1 MPLTWDMHSVKDVEN
16 LHSDDHEWAISE
28 SLIWASI
35 GVDLGSITEDNVDD
49 WVFRLA
55 LIQKIDGAYMRLNG
69 KPLFL
74 VREHVERR
82 IGLRVNVVNMTK
94 TKWIN
99 KLLNN
104 RDINVID
111 RNHTKMNKELLNSID
126 KKNNVDE
133 FGVDTFGMYSEDGNA
148 AVLNY
153 LNDNPDVK
161 NVDEVCK
168 AIAKDYP
175 EVYDTVVREAI
186 QIFLDNRNN

>member
-1 MPLTWDMHSVKDVEN
+1 
-16 LHSDDHEWAISE
+16 
-28 SLIWASI
+28 LIWASI

-133 FGVDTFGMYSEDGNA
+133 FGVDEFGMYSEDGNA